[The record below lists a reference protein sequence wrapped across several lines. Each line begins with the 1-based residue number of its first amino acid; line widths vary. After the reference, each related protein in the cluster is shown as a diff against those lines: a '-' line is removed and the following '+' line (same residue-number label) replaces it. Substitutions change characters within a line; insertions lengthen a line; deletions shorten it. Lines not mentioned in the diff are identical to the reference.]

1 MDQIFKALAD
11 PTRRFLLDLLFQR
24 DGRTLKDLES
34 ELAMTR
40 FGVMKHLKVLE
51 DAGLV
56 ITGRSGQEKLQFLN
70 AVPIRMIHDPWI
82 DKHRE
87 RKISALLALK
97 AELEGQGQM
106 TMTDKAATV
115 LVYRIVIKASAH
127 SIWDAITK
135 PEWTERYAYGGRVQ
149 YELKG
154 GGHYHHEASPEM
166 KSFGLPDKVIL
177 GEVLESDP
185 PRKLVQTWHPQFTP
199 EMTAEPPSRLTYE
212 IMEGQGVCTV
222 TITHDVTGAPMVA
235 GMVPGGGDPAKGGGG
250 WPWVLSDLKSLL
262 ETGARMPT

>member
-1 MDQIFKALAD
+1 
-11 PTRRFLLDLLFQR
+11 
-24 DGRTLKDLES
+24 
-34 ELAMTR
+34 
-40 FGVMKHLKVLE
+40 
-51 DAGLV
+51 
-56 ITGRSGQEKLQFLN
+56 
-70 AVPIRMIHDPWI
+70 
-82 DKHRE
+82 
-87 RKISALLALK
+87 
-97 AELEGQGQM
+97 
-106 TMTDKAATV
+106 MTDKAATI
-115 LVYRIVIKASAH
+115 LVYRIVIKASAKA
-127 SIWDAITK
+127 IWDAITK

-250 WPWVLSDLKSLL
+250 WPWVLSDLKSLWKPARACRPSPATDQRQEIGWRPSVRAGQKL
-262 ETGARMPT
+262 GADVQLATAMSALALNGGRC